1 MNFRFEQLE
10 SLHWLW
16 LVLAM
21 ALLLAWSWR
30 ARQRAF
36 ALFADLPLL
45 KRLAPQASLGR
56 WIVQGVLRLVAMIL
70 IVGALLDPRAG
81 VKYQDVKRRGID
93 ILFVVDVSRSMLA
106 QDVRPN
112 RLDRA
117 RQLIGDTVEALAG
130 DRVGLLSFAGVA
142 AVKCPLTVDYGA
154 FRLSLNELTTESS
167 ARGGSLLGDALR
179 LAGDSFTDESKDF
192 KCVIVLTDGE
202 DHDSYPTE
210 AAQKLLEEKGVR
222 TFTVGIGDT
231 NEGARIPTNGGGYV
245 THQGQEVWSKMDAT
259 VLRETALAGG
269 GAFVPAGT
277 STVNMADVYQQ
288 KIASAGGTESQTS
301 RIKLFEPQYQW
312 PAGAAL
318 AILLIESWMSLRRP
332 KRADDGNEGVMVES

>member
-30 ARQRAF
+30 ARRRAL
-36 ALFADLPLL
+36 AMFADVPLL
-45 KRLAPQASLGR
+45 KQLTPQASLGR
-56 WIVQGVLRLVAMIL
+56 WIALGLLRIIAMVL
-70 IVGALLDPRAG
+70 IVAALIDPRWG
-81 VKYQDVKRRGID
+81 TRYQDVKRRGID

-106 QDVRPN
+106 QDVKPN

-117 RQLIGDTVEALAG
+117 KQFIGDTVEALAG
-130 DRVGLLSFAGVA
+130 DRVGLISFAGVS

-154 FRLSLNELTTESS
+154 FRLSLNELSTESS
-167 ARGGSLLGDALR
+167 VRGGSLLGDALR

-192 KCVIVLTDGE
+192 KCVIVLSDGE
-202 DHDSYPTE
+202 DQGSYPTE
-210 AAQKLLEEKGVR
+210 AAQKLLDEKGVR
-222 TFTVGIGDT
+222 TFTVGIGDS
-231 NEGARIPTNGGGYV
+231 NEGARIPISGGGYV
-245 THQGQEVWSKMDAT
+245 TYQGQEVWSKMDPE

-288 KIASAGGTESQTS
+288 KIASAGGTESQAS
-301 RIKLFEPQYQW
+301 RIKLYEPQYQW

-318 AILLIESWMSLRRP
+318 ALLLIESWMSLRRSS
-332 KRADDGNEGVMVES
+332 RADDEDEAVVLA